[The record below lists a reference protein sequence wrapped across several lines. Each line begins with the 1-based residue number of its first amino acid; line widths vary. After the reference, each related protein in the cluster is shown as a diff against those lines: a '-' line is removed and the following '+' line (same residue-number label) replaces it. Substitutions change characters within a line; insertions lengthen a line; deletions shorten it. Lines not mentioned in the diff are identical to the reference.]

1 MRLEGG
7 EERALRLSEA
17 QRKRRESGR
26 CDQSVVASR
35 DSGKK
40 STRRKVV
47 NRVQGELSDY
57 TVYAS
62 ATLEW
67 CRHLDSFTE
76 EIDIAV
82 MNYLSSI
89 ALLVYHCLS

>member
-17 QRKRRESGR
+17 QRERESGR

-40 STRRKVV
+40 SIQRIVV

-57 TVYAS
+57 TADAS

-76 EIDIAV
+76 EIDIVV

-89 ALLVYHCLS
+89 ALLVYHCPS